1 MAELNLKFPYVL
13 RQDKSSNP
21 RKSGKYYAR
30 AWQRGLLATR
40 GLAKHMAEHGII
52 RNEAR
57 VYSVLAKLQECI
69 PELLSQ
75 GVGVKLDGLGT
86 FYPSLTSKGVADPTK
101 FVPAKHI
108 AGIHIRIRPWS
119 EEAGNLTSKSF
130 LKNCEMEYMGEVETG
145 TVDGKNKIV
154 LHRPSGEEEGG
165 EG

>member
-1 MAELNLKFPYVL
+1 MARFFYELRKNNNSSSKSAGKFFAFS
-13 RQDKSSNP
+13 KSVETMDN
-21 RKSGKYYAR
+21 RKMS
-30 AWQRGLLATR
+30 
-40 GLAKHMAEHGII
+40 KHIAEHGS
-52 RNEAR
+52 
-57 VYSVLAKLQECI
+57 VYTPDVIYGVLEKYRSCIVEMLLQSKKVYI
-69 PELLSQ
+69 
-75 GVGVKLDGLGT
+75 DGLGT

-130 LKNCEMEYMGEVETG
+130 LKNCEMEYMGEVETV